1 MIRVLIAD
9 DSRATQ
15 RILTSLLADEPGI
28 EVIGTASTG
37 VEAIQK
43 FRELK
48 PDLVTMDI
56 FMPEMDGLEA
66 TRRIMEEFSARI
78 VIISSMVNSRDLK
91 TSFEAIR
98 SGAIEVIGKP
108 TGVLQGDYSEVKK
121 TLIRVIRK
129 MMDTTPENRFSW
141 LPGDPYPGLSD
152 ISEAV
157 TQDLEPIDEVPV
169 SGRISQFPMEAGLKP
184 VNVRIASIPDSFF
197 PSIICIGGSTGAPA
211 VLVDMLSHLPAD
223 YPIPIAIAQHIAR
236 GFAHGLADWLNSSCK
251 MDVKLVDKGDKMRPG
266 TVLVSR
272 DDHHFR
278 FRPRGFIDLMQSV
291 DTEQYTPS
299 INMFFE
305 SAAEAYGPT
314 AMGIILTGMGADGA
328 MGLLKMR
335 QTGAVTI
342 AQDEKSSVVYGMP
355 RVAVES
361 DAVLQ
366 EMDPAQM
373 VGLML
378 EVAERASLTV

>member
-15 RILTSLLADEPGI
+15 RILTSLLSDEPGI
-28 EVIGTASTG
+28 EVVGTASTG
-37 VEAIQK
+37 LEAIEK
-43 FRELK
+43 YRELR

-66 TRRIMEEFSARI
+66 TRRIMEEFPARI
-78 VIISSMVNSRDLK
+78 VIISSMVNSKDLK

-108 TGVLQGDYSEVKK
+108 TGVLQGDYSSVKK

-129 MMDTTPENRFSW
+129 MMDTAPENRFSW
-141 LPGDPYPGLSD
+141 LPGDPYAGEATRENDHALRRAP
-152 ISEAV
+152 SEY
-157 TQDLEPIDEVPV
+157 PK
-169 SGRISQFPMEAGLKP
+169 EASLRP
-184 VNVRIASIPDSFF
+184 VNVRITDIPDSFF
-197 PSIICIGGSTGAPA
+197 PAMICIGGSTGAPA
-211 VLVDMLSHLPAD
+211 VLVDILSNLPAD
-223 YPIPIAIAQHIAR
+223 FPIPIAIAQHIAR

-251 MDVKLVDKGDKMRPG
+251 LKVKLVEKGDRMSKG

-272 DDHHFR
+272 DDYHFC
-278 FRPRGFIDLMQSV
+278 FRPRGFVELVQSL

-342 AQDEKSSVVYGMP
+342 AQNEKSSVVFGMP
-355 RVAVES
+355 KVAVEN

-366 EMDPAQM
+366 QMDPAQM

-378 EVAERASLTV
+378 RVAEKASFA